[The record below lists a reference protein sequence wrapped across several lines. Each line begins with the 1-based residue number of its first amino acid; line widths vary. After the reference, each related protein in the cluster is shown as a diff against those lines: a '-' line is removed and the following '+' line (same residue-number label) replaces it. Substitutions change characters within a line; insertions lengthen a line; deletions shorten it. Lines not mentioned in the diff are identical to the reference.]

1 MKPLPTTR
9 TVLRHAVLAAT
20 IGSLLASCT
29 TAPVP
34 EIRREGDLI
43 GSRVTGVNTAA
54 NAVNAT
60 PAADAAPA
68 ASVNAA
74 TAPAVTAAPLPEDDA
89 GPKAQIRRGTGQVIN
104 RAAAT
109 ARRPMGGGSSGAATF
124 NFEGESLHAVVKAIL
139 GDMLGQNYVIAPNVQ
154 GTVTLATPKP
164 VSSADAL
171 RLLEMVLAWNNARLI
186 YSEGRY
192 SIVPA
197 DQALA
202 GNAAPRTGPA
212 LTARGFEVRTVPLKY
227 VSATEMK
234 KILEPYARPN
244 AIVNVDNGRNI
255 ISVAGSQAELENYLR
270 TIEIFDVDWLSGM
283 SVGVFPLSSGRATRV
298 VADLERVFGEQSKS
312 PVAGMFRFMPLEGA
326 NAIMVIT
333 SQADYLDDIQQWLER
348 IDSAGGQKQLYS
360 YELKYIKAR
369 DLANQLSEVFGGG
382 APGGSEGGGAPSLM
396 PGLDPVELQ
405 DRDGG
410 STATIGGQG
419 GDGFSGDSAAPA
431 GTGGNSGSLQLG
443 AADNRN
449 GSVTLEVEGDR
460 VGVSAVAETNTLL
473 VRASP
478 QAWKSIKDVIERL
491 DTMPLQVHIEA
502 QVVEVQLSGALEY
515 GVTWFFE
522 NAVSDAVA
530 DGGAGLPSA
539 EGRDIWGDLR
549 GSVRPASS
557 TGGIGGL
564 AWTFLGRD
572 AAAVISALDQV
583 TDLQVLQTPSVFVR
597 NNAEA
602 TLNVG
607 SRIPIESVTVDP
619 GTGAGG
625 VAYSQVQY
633 LDTGI
638 ILKVRPRITREG
650 MVFLDIVQ
658 EVSSPGAR
666 EPGQRNVRIDTRR
679 VKTETAVPDGNTVM
693 LAGLISDGVTRGSS
707 GLPGLSRI
715 PVIGGLFG
723 RQTSR
728 TERNEVIVLLTPKVV
743 RNPLEARELT
753 DEYGRRFRALEPLYR
768 GTAP

>member
-54 NAVNAT
+54 NTANAT
-60 PAADAAPA
+60 PAASANAAAAPA
-68 ASVNAA
+68 I
-74 TAPAVTAAPLPEDDA
+74 TAAPLAEDEDA

-109 ARRPMGGGSSGAATF
+109 APRPMGGGSSGAATF

-212 LTARGFEVRTVPLKY
+212 LGARGFEVRTVPLKY

-283 SVGVFPLSSGRATRV
+283 SVGVFPLTSGRATRV

-382 APGGSEGGGAPSLM
+382 QFGGNGEGGGAPSLM

-405 DRDGG
+405 DREGG
-410 STATIGGQG
+410 STAAIGGQG
-419 GDGFSGDSAAPA
+419 GDGFSGDSAAPP

-449 GSVTLEVEGDR
+449 SSVTLEVEGDR

-473 VRASP
+473 VRANP

-502 QVVEVQLSGALEY
+502 QVVEVQLSGALQY
-515 GVTWFFE
+515 GVNWFFE
-522 NAVSDAVA
+522 NAVSDPVA
-530 DGGAGLPSA
+530 AGGAGLPSA
-539 EGRDIWGDLR
+539 AGRDIWGDLS
-549 GSVRPASS
+549 GSLRTVASADGTIGPAQ
-557 TGGIGGL
+557 L

-572 AAAVISALDQV
+572 AAAIISALDQV

-607 SRIPIESVTVDP
+607 SRIPIESVTVNP
-619 GTGAGG
+619 GTGTDGL
-625 VAYSQVQY
+625 AYSQVQY

-666 EPGQRNVRIDTRR
+666 QPGERNVRIDTRR

-707 GLPGLSRI
+707 GFPGLSRI